1 MENLDKLLVE
11 EYCEPVVYTF
21 IKDNQDRLN
30 YISHAILNHE
40 ANLYIPDDVVG
51 MEEDEVE
58 QLRNFCKSQLET
70 LLSNLQ
76 KLVVK
81 LFEKKGSGIYLSFY
95 DEILYKTKPVYEKI
109 SVHSFTVNPTM
120 NRVFITSAYI
130 LRLLLS
136 NYFNTIDFQK
146 KLISYI
152 KRKLEEQ
159 HDNVFM
165 CHVLQQRL
173 DKCNTDL
180 HIILEATSRN
190 VEKYA
195 PFIACFIENIV
206 SCITRNS
213 EQDNEYLSKYPDQV
227 IGIIQSICKLPQ
239 PEYIK
244 YIINQ
249 SIHKLYLCRIIPNP
263 IRFDIFSCIA
273 NSNSNIK
280 SLLNEII
287 QIETPGVLM
296 DDAHEFGKLCSANP
310 KDFSFHFVSSMSLLN
325 FYIKRMKHNGTN
337 AHLIYYIAA
346 NLEKT
351 RSLIVQLFEFIN
363 ARISEIYKS
372 DSEHD
377 QEIIDGL
384 TIQIHLFLKMIK
396 QLIRMYP
403 DIINCHLVH
412 YIPYVVINIWNNYS
426 TNVDDEIVH
435 LLSEILMDCSINN
448 DFINYFTSLV
458 SDNISKYERLIY
470 FDRSKLEQR
479 LALFNKLSSINS
491 EFVDPIQSIFILKV
505 AFLPMHGTD
514 PMLCDKYV
522 IQSALRTNPENPFTR
537 EKMSID
543 EFNKIQIALKDVIDT
558 KELERKK
565 FVSDNRS

>member
-1 MENLDKLLVE
+1 MENLDKLLIE
-11 EYCEPVVYTF
+11 EYDEPVVLTF
-21 IKDNQDRLN
+21 IKDNQEQLN

-40 ANLYIPDDVVG
+40 ANLYIPDDVVE

-81 LFEKKGSGIYLSFY
+81 LFEKKGPGIYVSFY

-109 SVHSFTVNPTM
+109 RIDSFTVNPTM
-120 NRVFITSAYI
+120 NRVFITSAYL
-130 LRLLLS
+130 LRLLL
-136 NYFNTIDFQK
+136 NHYFKTIDFQK
-146 KLISYI
+146 KVISYF
-152 KRKLEEQ
+152 KRQLEEKK
-159 HDNVFM
+159 DNVFM
-165 CHVLQQRL
+165 CHVLQQHL

-180 HIILEATSRN
+180 HIIVETTTRN
-190 VEKYA
+190 IEKYT
-195 PFIACFIENIV
+195 PFITCFLENIV

-239 PEYIK
+239 PEYVK

-249 SIHKLYLCRIIPNP
+249 SLHKLYLCRIIPNP

-280 SLLNEII
+280 SLLDEII
-287 QIETPGVLM
+287 YIETPGVLM
-296 DDAHEFGKLCSANP
+296 DDAYEFGKLCSANSNEY
-310 KDFSFHFVSSMSLLN
+310 SFHFVSSMSLLN
-325 FYIKRMKHNGTN
+325 FYIKRMKHSGTN
-337 AHLIYYIAA
+337 AHLIYYIAE

-363 ARISEIYKS
+363 VRISEIYKS
-372 DSEHD
+372 DSGHD
-377 QEIIDGL
+377 QELIDGL

-396 QLIRMYP
+396 EFIRMYP

-412 YIPYVVINIWNNYS
+412 YIPYVFINIWNNYS
-426 TNVDDEIVH
+426 TNVDYEIVH
-435 LLSEILMDCSINN
+435 LLSEILMDCSVNN
-448 DFINYFTSLV
+448 DFINYFTSLI
-458 SDNISKYERLIY
+458 SDNITKYERLIY

-479 LALFNKLSSINS
+479 LALFNRLSSINS
-491 EFVDPIQSIFILKV
+491 EFVDPIQNIFILKV
-505 AFLPMHGTD
+505 AFLPMSGTD

-522 IQSALRTNPENPFTR
+522 IQSVLRTNPENPFTR

-543 EFNKIQIALKDVIDT
+543 DFNKIQTALKDVIDA
-558 KELERKK
+558 KEIERKK
-565 FVSDNRS
+565 FVSDNK